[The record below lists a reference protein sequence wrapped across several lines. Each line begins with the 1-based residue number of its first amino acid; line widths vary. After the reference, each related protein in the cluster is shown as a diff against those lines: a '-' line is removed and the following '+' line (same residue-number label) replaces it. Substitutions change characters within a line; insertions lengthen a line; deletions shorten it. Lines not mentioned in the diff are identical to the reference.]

1 LRKHRAQL
9 LSLAYNLSNTEDHQ
23 MSVRQQVQQRI
34 TADLP
39 ATVDT
44 LVAAV
49 TDEIPAYRALG
60 PEQLEE
66 VGAIAGWATS
76 RILDLWVRGAAMDA
90 ADLNRFK
97 GIGAARAMDG
107 RPLPVVLRAYRV
119 AAARVIDVVVE
130 RGENRLTVDDVMALT
145 RLWLTS
151 VDALSEALYTGY
163 TAAAERMTGDRQ
175 RALADFLDDL
185 LDGRQASAAA
195 LSDRSRALGVALPS
209 PPALLV
215 VEAAAPMSTVTLVAL
230 EDLFRSL
237 GSDLGHGTEEKPTM
251 LAALRGARGVTLMP
265 LHATVRLA
273 EMLSQRRWRGCLIE
287 PPDLTETPAAYR
299 LATDA
304 LALAPPRAFADRS
317 LLLEGDAQVLALLA
331 ARPTADPARV
341 TEAVLGAVTGPGS
354 EHLIEGLDA
363 YLHTGSAA
371 EGAAT
376 LHLHPQT
383 MRYRLRRLVTLTGR
397 DPRRPWDRFILE
409 TARTTPTAGPPR

>member
-1 LRKHRAQL
+1 L
-9 LSLAYNLSNTEDHQ
+9 
-23 MSVRQQVQQRI
+23 SVRQQVQRQI
-34 TADLP
+34 MADLP

-49 TDEIPAYRALG
+49 RDEIPAYRALA
-60 PEQLEE
+60 PEQLDE

-76 RILDLWVRGAAMDA
+76 RILDLWVSGNALDA

-97 GIGAARAMDG
+97 GIGAARARDG
-107 RPLPVVLRAYRV
+107 RPLPVILRAYRV
-119 AAARVIDVVVE
+119 AAARVVDLVVE
-130 RGENRLTVDDVMALT
+130 RGERQLTVDDVMALT
-145 RLWLTS
+145 RLWLAS

-163 TAAAERMTGDRQ
+163 TAATERMTGDHQ

-185 LDGRQASAAA
+185 LDGRQATAAA
-195 LSDRSRALGVALPS
+195 LGDRSRALGVVLPS

-215 VEAAAPMSTVTLVAL
+215 VEAAAPLSTVTSVAL
-230 EDLFRSL
+230 DDLLMSL
-237 GSDLGHGTEEKPTM
+237 GNGPGHGTQDEPTV
-251 LAALRGARGVTLMP
+251 LSALRGSRGVALLP
-265 LHATVRLA
+265 HHLA
-273 EMLSQRRWRGCLIE
+273 SRIVGQLGERRWRGCLIE
-287 PPDLTETPAAYR
+287 PTDLPQTPAAYR

-304 LALAPPRAFADRS
+304 LALAPDRAFADRS

-341 TEAVLGAVTGPGS
+341 TATVLGAVTGPGS
-354 EHLIEGLDA
+354 KHLIEGLDA
-363 YLHTGSAA
+363 YLHAGSAA

-409 TARTTPTAGPPR
+409 VARTATTAGLSP

>member
-1 LRKHRAQL
+1 
-9 LSLAYNLSNTEDHQ
+9 

-34 TADLP
+34 MADLP
-39 ATVDT
+39 TTVDT

-49 TDEIPAYRALG
+49 TDEIPAYRALA
-60 PEQLEE
+60 PEQLDE

-76 RILDLWVRGAAMDA
+76 RILDLWVRGTALDA

-119 AAARVIDVVVE
+119 AAARVIDLVVE
-130 RGENRLTVDDVMALT
+130 RGENQLTVDDVMALT
-145 RLWLTS
+145 RLWLAS

-163 TAAAERMTGDRQ
+163 TAATQRMTGDHQ
-175 RALADFLDDL
+175 RALADFFEDL
-185 LDGRQASAAA
+185 LDGRQATAAA
-195 LSDRSRALGVALPS
+195 LSDRSKALEATLPA

-215 VEAAAPMSTVTLVAL
+215 VQAGAPMSTITQPAL
-230 EDLFRSL
+230 EALVTALMDPRRE
-237 GSDLGHGTEEKPTM
+237 DQQKPTV
-251 LAALRGARGVTLMP
+251 LAALRGTRGVALLP
-265 LHATVRLA
+265 HELKARVAGELK
-273 EMLSQRRWRGCLIE
+273 QRRWRGCLIE
-287 PPDLTETPAAYR
+287 LTDLTQTPAGHR

-304 LALAPPRAFADRS
+304 LALAPDRAFTDRP

-331 ARPTADPARV
+331 ARPSADPARV
-341 TEAVLGAVTGPGS
+341 TATVLGAVTGPGS

-363 YLHTGSAA
+363 YLGTGSAA

-383 MRYRLRRLVTLTGR
+383 MRYRLRRLVALTGR

-409 TARTTPTAGPPR
+409 TARTAATISGAP